1 MPRAN
6 GRDLG
11 MHRDI
16 SRRDFVNGVGVAIGG
31 SLLAPGWLSAREGIP
46 HAPGATVREVAHVV
60 QKLERRTC
68 SDQDAGYFTPPR
80 VVAIS

>member
-1 MPRAN
+1 MSRAN

-31 SLLAPGWLSAREGIP
+31 SLLAPGWLSARESIP
-46 HAPGATVREVAHVV
+46 HAALDDGSGPSL
-60 QKLERRTC
+60 K
-68 SDQDAGYFTPPR
+68 
-80 VVAIS
+80 I